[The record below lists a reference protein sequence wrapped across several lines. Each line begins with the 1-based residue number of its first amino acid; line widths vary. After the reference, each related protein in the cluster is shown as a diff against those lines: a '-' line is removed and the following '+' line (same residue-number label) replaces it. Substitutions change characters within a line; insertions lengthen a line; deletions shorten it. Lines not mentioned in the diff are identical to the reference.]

1 MINLFDIQ
9 KPMGRKE
16 YFFSF
21 LIRISSI
28 IIISAL
34 VLAAMSLPSIRGEW
48 TEDAINA
55 SVKWIQGNLFLEN
68 LLNLAALAVLMPI
81 DIRRALDVRIDIKW
95 IIASWIPIFLTSQMK
110 FQNMISPGIL
120 VLIILLYM
128 YSGIISLVLLFKPG
142 ETYKAYIR
150 GRKIDLAFKKNI

>member
-1 MINLFDIQ
+1 
-9 KPMGRKE
+9 
-16 YFFSF
+16 
-21 LIRISSI
+21 
-28 IIISAL
+28 
-34 VLAAMSLPSIRGEW
+34 
-48 TEDAINA
+48 
-55 SVKWIQGNLFLEN
+55 
-68 LLNLAALAVLMPI
+68 MPI